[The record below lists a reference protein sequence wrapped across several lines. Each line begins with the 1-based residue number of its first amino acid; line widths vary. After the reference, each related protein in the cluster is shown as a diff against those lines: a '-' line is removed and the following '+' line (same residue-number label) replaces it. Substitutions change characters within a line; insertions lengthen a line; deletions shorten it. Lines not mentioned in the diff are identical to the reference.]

1 MNIYT
6 HAADS
11 IGVQTW
17 IKTREP
23 ELIRRGIFANL
34 SVRVPPDIL
43 ETLHKLKMTT
53 GKSLNQLVVEALRQ
67 YIAEQADKGER
78 SRP

>member
-1 MNIYT
+1 M
-6 HAADS
+6 
-11 IGVQTW
+11 
-17 IKTREP
+17 
-23 ELIRRGIFANL
+23 IRRGIFANL